1 MTQIDV
7 RSRSLTG
14 IGKSMTVAWEDWTAT
29 DNYITLTLCSQ
40 SVLVTN
46 FLFLVATYE
55 RVYGGCKCSIGA
67 LIEF

>member
-14 IGKSMTVAWEDWTAT
+14 IGKSMTVAWDWTAT

-40 SVLVTN
+40 SVLVTI

>member
-1 MTQIDV
+1 
-7 RSRSLTG
+7 
-14 IGKSMTVAWEDWTAT
+14 MTVAWEDCQTAT

-40 SVLVTN
+40 SVLVTI